1 MPRVDEGNE
10 DEEGVSRECHDQGQV
25 QRVEE
30 NEDEEER
37 EEDLISQQQA
47 PLLGIVFVDLP
58 LVKMSAHQVPNDLDR
73 VCKDHGDNSDFKS
86 EQKFLFYLFT
96 VLIFYLDCAHD
107 PWVCN
112 GRRLASIFGV
122 EADKLVSESWLH
134 VNALRTVITQ
144 EIWVFTVSAVAEAR
158 VSPDLPVWLS
168 RTHLVVT
175 EVKNVALATLIVAQ
189 SRLPLF

>member
-1 MPRVDEGNE
+1 M
-10 DEEGVSRECHDQGQV
+10 

-86 EQKFLFYLFT
+86 EQ
-96 VLIFYLDCAHD
+96 
-107 PWVCN
+107 
-112 GRRLASIFGV
+112 
-122 EADKLVSESWLH
+122 
-134 VNALRTVITQ
+134 
-144 EIWVFTVSAVAEAR
+144 
-158 VSPDLPVWLS
+158 
-168 RTHLVVT
+168 
-175 EVKNVALATLIVAQ
+175 
-189 SRLPLF
+189 